1 MSNELTIPVGFKF
14 YEPDPVKRAWHKED
28 KRLRQK
34 FVQKQYRPKKPEYD
48 TAYPTKKELALE
60 LIKEFSDNYKT
71 IKIKA
76 VAADALYGIKEF
88 MKGAAEYTG
97 QSQVISQIAKSQL
110 INVNGKYI
118 AIGKFFENYNGKTEE
133 VELRN
138 DSKRLSYCSAKFKV
152 KSHDGK
158 YYIIALKYEGEK
170 EYRYLI
176 ASDMSWRDVDI
187 IKAYSARWLVKVF
200 IEDWKSY
207 EGWCQL
213 AKQQGIEGS
222 DRGLILSLLC
232 DHMLYFHNG
241 QLTQFKNKEQAVT
254 VGSLREKIIM
264 ESLIAFIEQIV
275 KSDNPE
281 GLLEK
286 LTEQIS
292 SLFKLRLS
300 TKHLRKFDTPHDN
313 QQAACML

>member
-1 MSNELTIPVGFKF
+1 
-14 YEPDPVKRAWHKED
+14 
-28 KRLRQK
+28 
-34 FVQKQYRPKKPEYD
+34 
-48 TAYPTKKELALE
+48 
-60 LIKEFSDNYKT
+60 
-71 IKIKA
+71 
-76 VAADALYGIKEF
+76 
-88 MKGAAEYTG
+88 
-97 QSQVISQIAKSQL
+97 
-110 INVNGKYI
+110 
-118 AIGKFFENYNGKTEE
+118 
-133 VELRN
+133 
-138 DSKRLSYCSAKFKV
+138 
-152 KSHDGK
+152 
-158 YYIIALKYEGEK
+158 
-170 EYRYLI
+170 
-176 ASDMSWRDVDI
+176 MSWRDVDI
-187 IKAYSARWLVKVF
+187 IKAYSARWLVEVF

-264 ESLIAFIEQIV
+264 ESLIAFIERIV

-292 SLFKLRLS
+292 SLFKLRS
-300 TKHLRKFDTPHDN
+300 SIKHLRKFDTPHDN
-313 QQAACML
+313 QQAAYMF